1 MGSTWEQFKSIQQD
15 DYVFVDDGLQKLAPI
30 LGMDSKNIL
39 FNAEYAEDYENT
51 CFLYFK
57 KSGAKKK
64 TSLKSA
70 FLQVYGE
77 ALKPLG
83 FQKVKGKQPYF
94 VRVVNGEI
102 IHIITCAK
110 QTPGL

>member
-1 MGSTWEQFKSIQQD
+1 MGRAEDYMDDDLPEPSEKIWKSLLSVGSTWEQFKSIQQD

-57 KSGAKKK
+57 KVVQKRK
-64 TSLKSA
+64 
-70 FLQVYGE
+70 QV
-77 ALKPLG
+77 
-83 FQKVKGKQPYF
+83 
-94 VRVVNGEI
+94 
-102 IHIITCAK
+102 
-110 QTPGL
+110 